1 MPHVALVKDA
11 AGDPACQ
18 ILYSD
23 LIRHGFG
30 AAGAPLNFFT
40 AQGARPDILA
50 AVWHLVRTMLV
61 DGRLPPALKQMII
74 LAISR
79 QADCRYCE
87 VVHGH
92 ALEQMGVDRATIDQC
107 AADPTAASLPA
118 THREILKFAVRA
130 ARDPD
135 SVDAA
140 AVEALRDLGLD
151 EGEVVE
157 VLMMVA
163 FTRFVN
169 TWATVSGIPTDM

>member
-1 MPHVALVKDA
+1 MSHVALVKDA
-11 AGDPACQ
+11 AGDPTRQ
-18 ILYSD
+18 ILYTD

-30 AAGAPLNFFT
+30 AAGVPLNFFT

-74 LAISR
+74 LSISH

-92 ALEQMGVDRATIDQC
+92 ALEQMGIDRDTIDAC
-107 AADPTAASLPA
+107 AADPTAASLPT
-118 THREILKFAVRA
+118 THREILKFTVRA

-135 SVDAA
+135 GVGPDDI
-140 AVEALRDLGLD
+140 EALRDLGLD

-169 TWATVSGIPTDM
+169 TWATVSGIPVDM